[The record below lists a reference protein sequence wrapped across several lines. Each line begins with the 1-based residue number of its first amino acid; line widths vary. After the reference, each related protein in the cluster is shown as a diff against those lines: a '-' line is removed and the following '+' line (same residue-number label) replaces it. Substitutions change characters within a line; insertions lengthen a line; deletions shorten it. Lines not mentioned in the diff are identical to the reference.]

1 MSITNLTITGYS
13 KFANGS
19 ASSSI
24 GSFELPVNPDTFDL
38 SYELN
43 GDDSDS
49 EEQPLTASGTSV
61 KAKPKV
67 YNPRTISFD
76 FIIDNSGAI
85 PFAPPTEYSTLS
97 VGSSIEDSLDYLRK
111 LTIKPSSEAHRPPY
125 VKLEWGTITLVGNV
139 TKFESHILR
148 FNRSGAPL
156 RAKISM
162 SIKEE
167 VDEAVITREFRSPDI
182 TRIPTIK
189 EGDSLISLC
198 EKFYDDPK
206 YFIRIAEYNDLP
218 SFRSLKP
225 GTMLEF
231 PPLEK

>member
-1 MSITNLTITGYS
+1 MSIVNLTLTGYT
-13 KFANGS
+13 KFANGT
-19 ASSSI
+19 ASRSI
-24 GSFELPVNPDTFDL
+24 GSYELPVNPDTFDL

-43 GDDSDS
+43 GDDSES
-49 EEQPLTASGTSV
+49 EEQPLTAAGTSV
-61 KAKPKV
+61 KAKPKT

-85 PFAPPTEYSTLS
+85 PFAPPTQSSTLS
-97 VGSSIEDSLDYLRK
+97 VGSSIEDSLIYLRK
-111 LTIKPSSEAHRPPY
+111 LTIKPNSDSHRPPY

-139 TKFESHILR
+139 TKFESHILK
-148 FNRSGAPL
+148 FKRSGSPL

-182 TRIPTIK
+182 TRMPTIK
-189 EGDSLISLC
+189 EGDSLVSLC
-198 EKFYDDPK
+198 EQFYDDPK
-206 YFIRIAEYNDLP
+206 YFIRIAEYNELP

-225 GTMLEF
+225 GSVLEF

>member
-1 MSITNLTITGYS
+1 MSVTNLTLTGYS

-24 GSFELPVNPDTFDL
+24 GSYELPVNPDTFDL
-38 SYELN
+38 SYEMN
-43 GDDSDS
+43 GDDSES

-67 YNPRTISFD
+67 YNPRTISFE
-76 FIIDNSGAI
+76 FIIDNTGVI
-85 PFAPPTEYSTLS
+85 PFSPPTEFSSLST
-97 VGSSIEDSLDYLRK
+97 GSSIEPSLEYLRK

-125 VKLEWGTITLVGNV
+125 VLLEWGSITLAGSA
-139 TKFESHILR
+139 TKFELNILR
-148 FNRSGAPL
+148 FNRSGDPI

-182 TRIPTIK
+182 TRIPKIK

-198 EKFYDDPK
+198 DKFYDDPH
-206 YFIRIAEYNDLP
+206 YFIRIAEYNNLP
-218 SFRSLKP
+218 TFRSLKP